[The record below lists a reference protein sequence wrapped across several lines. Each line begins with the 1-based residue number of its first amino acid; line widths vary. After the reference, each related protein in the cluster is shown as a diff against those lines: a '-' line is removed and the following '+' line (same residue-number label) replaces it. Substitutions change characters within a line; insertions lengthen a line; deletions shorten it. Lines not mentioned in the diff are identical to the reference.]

1 MKRNIKTMLSLSA
14 FALTL
19 SMSSCVGDLD
29 VKPIDPN
36 LNTKVD
42 VEALFNKCFAN
53 LGISGNGSSDDDC
66 DVDGIDGGTSGF
78 VRQLFNSNELP
89 TDEAICCW
97 GDPGIA
103 GFTNNAYD
111 GANPMLEGFYYRLY
125 FGVSMCN
132 QYLAE
137 AGNYNA
143 QMTAEVRWLR
153 ALYYYYLMDNFGN
166 IPFSTAVTS
175 VKPPRYT
182 RAQVYEF
189 IEKELLEIEP
199 QLSDA
204 RAKKS
209 SDEGYARPDKA
220 ADWLLLSR
228 LYLNAEVYTGTAQ
241 WAKAKEYAKKVMDS
255 PYHLNTTGR
264 NGWSAYQMLFMGDNG
279 ESSAAKEAVL
289 PVLQDGVLTTSWA
302 CSLFL
307 MASTYDNSMHPY
319 AANVDGAATNGTTLA
334 WAGNR
339 ARPNLVA
346 QFFNGNASACPLS
359 TTKDI
364 IAAAKDDRALFWG
377 DGRTVD
383 VTSNTTKDFKKGL
396 SVTKFTNFYSSST
409 TGAGASNVQFPDA
422 DFFLMRVAEAYLTY
436 GEADARLNG
445 GKTSTEGTNAI
456 NALRKRANAK
466 TQSFYNLNDIISEW
480 SREFF
485 FEGRRRMDLI
495 RFGLYG
501 GNSSYVWSW
510 KGGTQAGRNFAA
522 TRNLFDIPTKDLNA
536 NPNLKH
542 NEGYN

>member
-66 DVDGIDGGTSGF
+66 DVDRIDGGTSGF

-89 TDEAICCW
+89 TDEAICLW

-103 GFTNNAYD
+103 DFTNNSYD
-111 GANPMLEGFYYRLY
+111 GANPMLRGFYYRLY

-137 AGNYNA
+137 AGTYNA

-204 RAKKS
+204 KAKTS
-209 SDEGYARPDKA
+209 TDEGYGRPDKA
-220 ADWLLLSR
+220 ANWLLLSR

-241 WAKAKEYAKKVMDS
+241 WAKAYAKKVMDS
-255 PYHLNTTGR
+255 
-264 NGWSAYQMLFMGDNG
+264 S
-279 ESSAAKEAVL
+279 
-289 PVLQDGVLTTSWA
+289 
-302 CSLFL
+302 
-307 MASTYDNSMHPY
+307 
-319 AANVDGAATNGTTLA
+319 
-334 WAGNR
+334 
-339 ARPNLVA
+339 
-346 QFFNGNASACPLS
+346 
-359 TTKDI
+359 
-364 IAAAKDDRALFWG
+364 
-377 DGRTVD
+377 
-383 VTSNTTKDFKKGL
+383 
-396 SVTKFTNFYSSST
+396 
-409 TGAGASNVQFPDA
+409 
-422 DFFLMRVAEAYLTY
+422 
-436 GEADARLNG
+436 
-445 GKTSTEGTNAI
+445 
-456 NALRKRANAK
+456 
-466 TQSFYNLNDIISEW
+466 
-480 SREFF
+480 
-485 FEGRRRMDLI
+485 
-495 RFGLYG
+495 
-501 GNSSYVWSW
+501 
-510 KGGTQAGRNFAA
+510 
-522 TRNLFDIPTKDLNA
+522 
-536 NPNLKH
+536 
-542 NEGYN
+542 